1 MTKREMQKA
10 IENTLMYYA
19 THGRADSDVEER
31 SESQFNLVMAD
42 LVRAFE

>member
-1 MTKREMQKA
+1 MGKEEMQKA

-19 THGRADSDVEER
+19 IYGKTDTAVEEWN
-31 SESQFNLVMAD
+31 ESQFNLVMAD